1 MNKTLTKLALT
12 FLVLPLVFLTAGV
25 LKTQVA
31 HAETTD
37 LIIVIPIAPYQN
49 NYDEDEQDNES
60 TNNNENDGLSDNEQ
74 VFLSILTTCVI
85 VFFIVDFIRQS
96 KR

>member
-1 MNKTLTKLALT
+1 MNKTLKKLALT
-12 FLVLPLVFLTAGV
+12 FLVLPLVFLTSGV
-25 LKTQVA
+25 LKPQVT

-37 LIIVIPIAPYQN
+37 LIIVIPIVPYQN
-49 NYDEDEQDNES
+49 PDDEDDQDNES
-60 TNNNENDGLSDNEQ
+60 TNNNEDDELSENEQ

>member
-12 FLVLPLVFLTAGV
+12 FLVLPLVFLTSGVLKPQVAHAGV
-25 LKTQVA
+25 LKPQVA
-31 HAETTD
+31 YADTTN
-37 LIIVIPIAPYQN
+37 LVIIIPRPHVQ
-49 NYDEDEQDNES
+49 EDCKDGQDS
-60 TNNNENDGLSDNEQ
+60 TLSDNEQ
-74 VFLSILTTCVI
+74 VFLSILVTCTI

>member
-1 MNKTLTKLALT
+1 MTKTLTKLALT
-12 FLVLPLVFLTAGV
+12 FLVLPLVFLTSGV
-25 LKTQVA
+25 LKPQVA
-31 HAETTD
+31 HAETID
-37 LIIVIPIAPYQN
+37 LITFIPIVPYQN
-49 NYDEDEQDNES
+49 PDDEDDQDNE
-60 TNNNENDGLSDNEQ
+60 DDVLSENEQ